1 MIVIEHNLDV
11 IKVADWVIDLGPE
24 GGNKGGFVVAEG
36 TPEAI
41 TAVEASHTG
50 RFLAPVLHGRGVDV
64 GESQE
69 GVALLNGQS
78 TPRTGEAPKQAA
90 ATKKASATRGRSKA
104 SASKKPAAGKSAGRT
119 RASA

>member
-11 IKVADWVIDLGPE
+11 IKVSDWVIDLGPE

-50 RFLAPVLHGRGVDV
+50 RFLAPVLHGRGVEV
-64 GESQE
+64 GQSREE
-69 GVALLNGQS
+69 VALVNGQS
-78 TPRTGEAPKQAA
+78 KPSSGTVPKQPAATRKTA
-90 ATKKASATRGRSKA
+90 ATKKT
-104 SASKKPAAGKSAGRT
+104 AARKQVGRT